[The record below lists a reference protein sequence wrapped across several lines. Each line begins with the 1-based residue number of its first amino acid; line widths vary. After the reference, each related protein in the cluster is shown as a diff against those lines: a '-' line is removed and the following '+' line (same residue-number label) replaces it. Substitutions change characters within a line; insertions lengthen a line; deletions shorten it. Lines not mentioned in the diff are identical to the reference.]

1 MSSTAYQPIPTS
13 SPPSSRPT
21 SPHSHAQAQ
30 YETALDQGRYRDRDP
45 SYRPLR
51 RSVQDEFNRPPP
63 SWWKRV
69 LLVIALLAMG
79 WISIKLGSLGWG
91 ARKDDKPTIIYASR
105 YSDEHK
111 YRPAASP
118 VITEYLPGN
127 RIRLRG
133 ASIGGVGIKE
143 EDKPLTPKQKAAK
156 EKERREEA
164 RNKAREKM
172 GLRVKKRTGLK
183 ELKESEKD
191 KVREL
196 GRKMRGEV

>member
-21 SPHSHAQAQ
+21 SPQSRAGNGNGNGTGALH
-30 YETALDQGRYRDRDP
+30 ETDP

-51 RSVQDEFNRPPP
+51 RSVQDEFNRPSP

-69 LLVIALLAMG
+69 LLVIALFAMG
-79 WISIKLGSLGWG
+79 WISIKLGSQGWG
-91 ARKDDKPTIIYASR
+91 GKEEKPTIIYASR
-105 YSDEHK
+105 YSDEHR
-111 YRPAASP
+111 YRPASSP

-133 ASIGGVGIKE
+133 ASIGGVGIKD
-143 EDKPLTPKQKAAK
+143 EDKPLTPQRKAAK
-156 EKERREEA
+156 EQERREEA

-172 GLRVKKRTGLK
+172 GLRVKKKKTLK
-183 ELKESEKD
+183 EMKQSEKD

-196 GRKMRGEV
+196 GRKQRGEI

>member
-1 MSSTAYQPIPTS
+1 MSSSAYQPIPTS

-21 SPHSHAQAQ
+21 SPQ
-30 YETALDQGRYRDRDP
+30 YQSRTSTHTPLHETDP

-51 RSVQDEFNRPPP
+51 RSVQDEFNRPAP

-69 LLVIALLAMG
+69 LLVIALFAMG
-79 WISIKLGSLGWG
+79 WISIKLGSQGWG
-91 ARKDDKPTIIYASR
+91 SGTKDGDKPTIIYASR

-143 EDKPLTPKQKAAK
+143 EDKPLTPKQKLKK
-156 EKERREEA
+156 EQERREEA

-172 GLRVKKRTGLK
+172 GLRVKKKNTLEGMK
-183 ELKESEKD
+183 EKEKD